1 LPTQTNDKK
10 NNDSLSLN
18 NLTAIANCLGMDT
31 SKAKR
36 KRDGPKNSF
45 FKEVNNMNM
54 NMNKAQSHRNNLSC
68 INHSFN
74 NSTTNLNTNMN
85 KILPTMESKRSLSK
99 NSIHTSAKK
108 FSLNKSNSSRKNS
121 KDRDNSCFII
131 FQKSNAKKLKKEIE
145 KFPQNSCNFSENS
158 IFVTDDIN
166 FSKIDEI
173 NDKNDKNNLFK
184 NKKKKFISENEND
197 NFFETFNNF
206 NQEKFIIP
214 SVNPDMNKNNLKT
227 SLENNSGSGSV
238 NALNI
243 HSSTEEE
250 SIKSNLKSSNF
261 NNFNLL
267 KKKLISE
274 DEFGIREW
282 LMTLGIKECCNIDF
296 SKEEILEFQDGIFL
310 SNLVAKLE
318 NKKIVGINPNPRSSS
333 SMIKNIVKSLE
344 ILRNKKV
351 KKFLKK

>member
-1 LPTQTNDKK
+1 
-10 NNDSLSLN
+10 
-18 NLTAIANCLGMDT
+18 
-31 SKAKR
+31 
-36 KRDGPKNSF
+36 
-45 FKEVNNMNM
+45 M

-68 INHSFN
+68 INNSFN

-145 KFPQNSCNFSENS
+145 NFPQNNCNFSENS

-166 FSKIDEI
+166 FSKNDE
-173 NDKNDKNNLFK
+173 NDENCEKNNLFK
-184 NKKKKFISENEND
+184 DKKKKFISENEKD
-197 NFFETFNNF
+197 NFFETFNDF

-214 SVNPDMNKNNLKT
+214 TATAYKPESNNLKN
-227 SLENNSGSGSV
+227 SLENNSGSGSL

-351 KKFLKK
+351 KKILLIFF